1 MDKKS
6 ILAMPFLITLMVVM
20 LLITF
25 HVEEAVGQIEINCEG
40 SDTHC
45 VTIEEYNII
54 VHGENPRVIIH

>member
-1 MDKKS
+1 
-6 ILAMPFLITLMVVM
+6 MPFLITLMVVM